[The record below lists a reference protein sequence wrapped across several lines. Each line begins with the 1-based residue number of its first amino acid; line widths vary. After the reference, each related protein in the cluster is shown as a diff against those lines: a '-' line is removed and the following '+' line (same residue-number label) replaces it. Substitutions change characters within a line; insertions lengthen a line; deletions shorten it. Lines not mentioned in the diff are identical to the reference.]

1 MCNVFILEVL
11 WLYQQDGE
19 VLPKVNLRE
28 LKRKGLFFTIKR
40 AFDIVA
46 SLCGMVIL
54 SPILLIIAIC
64 IKVND
69 PKGSFIYSQVRLG
82 KNQRKFRMYKFRS
95 MYVDADERLKDL
107 LKYNEVNGAMFKM
120 HDDPRVTSIGRII
133 RKYSLDELPQLWNV
147 LKGDMSLVGPRPPL
161 EREIE
166 QYTAYDMQRLM
177 VKPGCTGLWQV
188 GDRNAVGFD
197 EMVQLDIQYIR
208 RIGLWQDISI
218 ILRTFYIMI
227 VPNTSE

>member
-1 MCNVFILEVL
+1 M
-11 WLYQQDGE
+11 YQQDGE

-161 EREIE
+161 EREVN
-166 QYTAYDMQRLM
+166 QYTDYDMQRLM

-208 RIGLWQDISI
+208 RIGLWQDFSI

-227 VPNTSE
+227 VPNTSA

>member
-1 MCNVFILEVL
+1 M
-11 WLYQQDGE
+11 LYQQDGE

>member
-1 MCNVFILEVL
+1 M
-11 WLYQQDGE
+11 LYQQDGE

-161 EREIE
+161 EREVN
-166 QYTAYDMQRLM
+166 QYTDYDMQRLM

-208 RIGLWQDISI
+208 RIGLWQDFSI

-227 VPNTSE
+227 VPNTSA

>member
-1 MCNVFILEVL
+1 M
-11 WLYQQDGE
+11 LYQQDGE

-166 QYTAYDMQRLM
+166 QYNAYDMQRLM